1 MPQHAHNARFTGD
14 ELNLSEPQ
22 RRLLASWSARAW
34 SKNWNNRPID
44 HDLSTMLSAF
54 LTTALHYANAEE
66 SYKPHPRVAIV
77 EAILLG
83 IADSNTHSRKA
94 LESALSVT
102 FPIEET

>member
-1 MPQHAHNARFTGD
+1 MSQNANTARFTGD
-14 ELNLSEPQ
+14 ELSLSEPQ
-22 RRLLASWSARAW
+22 RRLLANWSAHAW

-44 HDLSTMLSAF
+44 HDLFEMLSAF
-54 LTTALHYANAEE
+54 LTTALHYANAEK
-66 SYKPHPRVAIV
+66 SYQPHPRVAIV

-83 IADSNTHSRKA
+83 IANSNTHSRKA